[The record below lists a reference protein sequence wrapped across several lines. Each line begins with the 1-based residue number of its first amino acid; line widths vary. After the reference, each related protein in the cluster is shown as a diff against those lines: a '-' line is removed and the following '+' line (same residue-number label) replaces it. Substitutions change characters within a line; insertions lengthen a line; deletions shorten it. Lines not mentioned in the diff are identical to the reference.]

1 MISRKLIILCCLIC
15 FLLTACQTT
24 TISETPTSRPT
35 LTSTVKLSP
44 TPESILTS
52 VPASTL
58 TSSPIEEAI
67 PEFTASPEPELA
79 ESIISGIREDIEA
92 SDGLYLVGTYYSPV
106 DIPPPW
112 PGVILLHM
120 LWSDRT
126 TWDDYARQ
134 LASAGYAVFA
144 LDMRGQGETG
154 GSLNWEL
161 AENDIQQ
168 IWNNL
173 STKPDIDPDR
183 MALVGASIGAN
194 MALIA
199 GANEKGV
206 RTVVLLSPGLD
217 YAGVTT
223 EAAMEAYGDR
233 PVLIVASQEDTY
245 SADSS
250 RKLEEIAIGDVKL
263 VMYQDAGHGI
273 HMFAGDT
280 GLGELIFE
288 WLDVYLE

>member
-1 MISRKLIILCCLIC
+1 MIC
-15 FLLTACQTT
+15 FLFTACQTT
-24 TISETPTSRPT
+24 TISETPTSPPT

-44 TPESILTS
+44 TQDSLLTLA
-52 VPASTL
+52 PANTV
-58 TSSPIEEAI
+58 TSSPTEEVM

-79 ESIISGIREDIEA
+79 ESIINGVREEIEA
-92 SDGLYLVGTYYSPV
+92 SDGLYLVGTYYSPI

-120 LWSDRT
+120 LWGNRT
-126 TWDDYARQ
+126 SWDDYARQ
-134 LASAGYAVFA
+134 LASAGYAVFT
-144 LDMRGQGETG
+144 LDMRGHGETG
-154 GSLNWEL
+154 GLVNWEL

-206 RTVVLLSPGLD
+206 RTVVLLSPGLN

-245 SADSS
+245 SANSS
-250 RKLEEIAIGDVKL
+250 SKLEENALGDVKL
-263 VMYQDAGHGI
+263 VMYQDARHGI
-273 HMFAGDT
+273 HMFAEDT